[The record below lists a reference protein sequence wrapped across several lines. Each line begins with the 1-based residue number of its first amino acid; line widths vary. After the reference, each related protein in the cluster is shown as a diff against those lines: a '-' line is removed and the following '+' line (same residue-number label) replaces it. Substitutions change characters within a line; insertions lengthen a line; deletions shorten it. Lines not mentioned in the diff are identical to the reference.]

1 MLDIEFVLRNDA
13 AIGSAGH
20 GRKHSGETRVTA
32 ENFDDHET
40 LVGAGRGAETVDH
53 LNGARDAGA
62 ETDAVICAWDI
73 IVHSLGD
80 ADDFEACLVETNTVA
95 KCVVASDGDQSVDTQ
110 PGKIFE
116 DFRGEVVFLRGEFVF
131 QMRRDARLRS
141 EERRVGKEC
150 RSRWSPYH

>member
-62 ETDAVICAWDI
+62 EADAVVSAGDV
-73 IVHSLGD
+73 IVHGLGN
-80 ADDFEACLVETNTVA
+80 ADDFEPFFVETNTVA
-95 KCVVASDGDQSVDTQ
+95 ERVVAANGDES
-110 PGKIFE
+110 
-116 DFRGEVVFLRGEFVF
+116 
-131 QMRRDARLRS
+131 
-141 EERRVGKEC
+141 
-150 RSRWSPYH
+150 